1 MDGKENIYQ
10 RYKTY
15 LRLEKALAANTIE
28 AYLADLDKLVRFVE
42 SEGKDI
48 RKITYDDLQQFVA
61 QLHDVGIHAR
71 SQARIIS
78 GIKSFYKYLLLDGYI
93 ESDPTELLE
102 PFPSTRMKPSSG
114 YTSEIR
120 NPTNSETRSPQL

>member
-1 MDGKENIYQ
+1 MPAQEDIYN

-15 LRLEKALAANTIE
+15 LRLEKALSANTIE
-28 AYLADLDKLVRFVE
+28 AYLTDLDKLVRFVE

-61 QLHDVGIHAR
+61 QLHDIGIQAR

-78 GIKSFYKYLLLDGYI
+78 GIKSFY
-93 ESDPTELLE
+93 
-102 PFPSTRMKPSSG
+102 
-114 YTSEIR
+114 
-120 NPTNSETRSPQL
+120 

>member
-1 MDGKENIYQ
+1 MPAQEDIYN

-15 LRLEKALAANTIE
+15 LRLEKALSANTIE
-28 AYLADLDKLVRFVE
+28 AYLTDLDKLVRFVE

-61 QLHDVGIHAR
+61 QLHDIGIQAR

-78 GIKSFYKYLLLDGYI
+78 GIRSYRTVGN
-93 ESDPTELLE
+93 TED
-102 PFPSTRMKPSSG
+102 RH
-114 YTSEIR
+114 
-120 NPTNSETRSPQL
+120 ETA